1 MSDNAPP
8 VHEILRAAPLVRFRI
23 LRAEGE
29 ERRDGSWQRVTCHV
43 HREDLPWGAV
53 PMIYVIGVSSFADAR
68 PRGRSEIDYEDKDE
82 WTVADMAS
90 RLRFERSSLSFE
102 ADYVRGRMVKTDV
115 TVGPDGRLI
124 VETRNRHEMAL
135 RWLRTLKGQKHLRLV
150 ASAEERDR

>member
-1 MSDNAPP
+1 MSDDTPT
-8 VHEILRAAPLVRFRI
+8 VHEILRAEPLVRFRI

-53 PMIYVIGVSSFADAR
+53 PLIYVIGALSFAGAWR
-68 PRGRSEIDYEDKDE
+68 RGRSEIDYEDKDE
-82 WTVADMAS
+82 GTVADMAS

>member
-1 MSDNAPP
+1 MSDDTPT
-8 VHEILRAAPLVRFRI
+8 VHEILRAAPLVRFRV

-29 ERRDGSWQRVTCHV
+29 ERGDRSWQRVRCHV

-53 PMIYVIGVSSFADAR
+53 PLIYAIGLLSFADAR
-68 PRGRSEIDYEDKDE
+68 PRGSSGIDFEEKDQ

-90 RLRFERSSLSFE
+90 RLRFERGSLSFE

-115 TVGPDGRLI
+115 TVDPDGRLI

-150 ASAEERDR
+150 AGAEERDR

>member
-1 MSDNAPP
+1 MLGA
-8 VHEILRAAPLVRFRI
+8 VPLVRFRL

-29 ERRDGSWQRVTCHV
+29 ERGDRSWQRLRCHV
-43 HREDLPWGAV
+43 HRADLPWGAV
-53 PMIYVIGVSSFADAR
+53 PLIYAIGLLSFADAR
-68 PRGRSEIDYEDKDE
+68 PRGSSEIDYEDKDE

-90 RLRFERSSLSFE
+90 RLRFEQGSLSVE
-102 ADYVRGRMVKTDV
+102 SDYVRGRMVKTDV

-150 ASAEERDR
+150 AGAEEPDR